1 MDKGSVVA
9 RQVRTAQYRIHQ
21 VLIDSHDS
29 SNNSNGDF
37 VIKLATPLRNVFAV
51 RLLKSELIYSFPQMN
66 DGIYLYLNGYKLL
79 IRSEQKDTIDLFA
92 RINIGVNNFQC
103 VTTNILDDPYTYI
116 LNPIQLKL
124 DRFDVKVLDTNN
136 KLRAENTFNLVLHL
150 AIFCYI

>member
-1 MDKGSVVA
+1 MDKNTVVA
-9 RQVRTAQYRIHQ
+9 RQVRTAQYKIHQ
-21 VLIDSHDS
+21 VLIDSNDS
-29 SNNSNGDF
+29 KNNNNGDF

-51 RLLKSELIYSFPQMN
+51 RLLKSELLYSFPNMN
-66 DGIYLYLNGYKLL
+66 EGIYLYLNGYKLL

-92 RINIGVNNFQC
+92 RINIGITNFQC

-124 DRFDVKVLDTNN
+124 DRFDVKVLNDNN
-136 KLRAENTFNLVLHL
+136 KVRSENSFNLVLHL